1 MSQHRSTGRRGLFRV
16 LGAAALVCAALVAP
30 AIAHADTRTAQVT
43 LANPLV
49 TPNLPFQTGFG
60 VYNFT
65 VSNVLPNETF
75 PFASGIKFG
84 HCVDLTHDAGSS
96 AVTLETSPDFTGTV
110 AANPG
115 RIQWLLESSRLK
127 SPTSAEQAAAHQ
139 SAIWQV
145 TNPGDPGGLLTTSA
159 ARRSPR
165 SSSPTRSPMRAT
177 RPRARAST
185 SRVAPTP
192 RAAPVPRAR
201 SS

>member
-43 LANPLV
+43 LSNPLV

-96 AVTLETSPDFTGTV
+96 AVTLETSTRLHRHRCGEPGPHPV
-110 AANPG
+110 AARVLPPEEPDERG
-115 RIQWLLESSRLK
+115 AGSRAPERDL
-127 SPTSAEQAAAHQ
+127 AGHE
-139 SAIWQV
+139 
-145 TNPGDPGGLLTTSA
+145 
-159 ARRSPR
+159 PR
-165 SSSPTRSPMRAT
+165 
-177 RPRARAST
+177 
-185 SRVAPTP
+185 
-192 RAAPVPRAR
+192 
-201 SS
+201 